1 MPDAHGSADPGA
13 QRARLRALRRGLGAR
28 ERELAGRAIVRELLR
43 LRLAR
48 PGRRIGAYMAVRGE
62 ASVAGF
68 IATALAR
75 GASVYLPKIALARAG
90 TMHLLPIGGPR
101 ELAAGAYGI
110 PSPSS
115 PVTRRARPRELDVV
129 LVPLLGFDSRGH
141 RLGMGA
147 GFYDRWLR
155 RRRDQRAWRRPL
167 LIGVG
172 FAIQELPAIRRHA
185 WDVRLD
191 AIVTERGVVRPVHDE
206 GAVVQAKG
214 GSR

>member
-1 MPDAHGSADPGA
+1 MPDAHGSDNPGA

-28 ERELAGRAIVRELLR
+28 ERERAERAIVRELLR
-43 LRLAR
+43 LRLAG
-48 PGRRIGAYMAVRGE
+48 PGRRIGAYVAVRGE

-75 GASVYLPKIALARAG
+75 GSSVYLPKIALARAG
-90 TMHLLPIGGPR
+90 TMHLLPIQDLR

-110 PSPSS
+110 PSPST
-115 PVTRRARPRELDVV
+115 PVARRARPRELDVV

-155 RRRDQRAWRRPL
+155 RRRDSRAWRRPL

-172 FAIQELPAIRRHA
+172 FAIQELPEIERHA

-191 AIVTERGVVRPVHDE
+191 AIVTERGVVRPVRD
-206 GAVVQAKG
+206 GAAAVQAMG

>member
-1 MPDAHGSADPGA
+1 MPDAHGSDNPGA

-28 ERELAGRAIVRELLR
+28 ERELAERAILRELLR
-43 LRLAR
+43 LRLAG
-48 PGRRIGAYMAVRGE
+48 PGRRIGAYVAVRGE
-62 ASVAGF
+62 ASVARF
-68 IATALAR
+68 IATALSR
-75 GASVYLPKIALARAG
+75 GSSVYLPKIALARAG
-90 TMHLLPIGGPR
+90 TMHLLPIAGPR
-101 ELAAGAYGI
+101 DLASGAYGI

-115 PVTRRARPRELDVV
+115 PIARRVRPRELDVV

-155 RRRDQRAWRRPL
+155 RRRDPRAWRRPL

-172 FAIQELPAIRRHA
+172 FAIQELPAIEPHA

-191 AIVTERGVVRPVHDE
+191 AIVTERGVARPVHYRE
-206 GAVVQAKG
+206 PAIQAKG